1 MQQKRPRGKGRKE
14 STQGEKK
21 NCGRRVVS
29 FFLLVLPVGGNKRSR
44 SALSLPPGAPAGAP
58 GARAE
63 APGAGPGPGADPAEG
78 ARRDP

>member
-21 NCGRRVVS
+21 LWAKSCL
-29 FFLLVLPVGGNKRSR
+29 LLVLPVGGNKRSR

-58 GARAE
+58 GVRAE

-78 ARRDP
+78 GRRDP